1 MSSSSSG
8 QWRPAREDFL
18 FSPRLL
24 EHRCHQQETQIQS
37 KDDDDEDEDEYDIG
51 ANKYASGDDSRIGV
65 PCVSHISASG
75 VVTQQSHQGIITKF
89 RAQVAGVVMKP

>member
-1 MSSSSSG
+1 MI
-8 QWRPAREDFL
+8 EDDD
-18 FSPRLL
+18 
-24 EHRCHQQETQIQS
+24 EH
-37 KDDDDEDEDEYDIG
+37 DDNDDEDEDEYDIG

-89 RAQVAGVVMKP
+89 RAQEAGVVKKP